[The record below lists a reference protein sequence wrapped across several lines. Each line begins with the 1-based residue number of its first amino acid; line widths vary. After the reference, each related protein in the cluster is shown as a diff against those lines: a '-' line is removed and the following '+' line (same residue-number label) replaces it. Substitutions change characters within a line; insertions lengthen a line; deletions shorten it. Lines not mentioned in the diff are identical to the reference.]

1 MASESKVD
9 ATGTVK
15 LKTLD
20 EALLLLQ
27 RVHGIVEQYAVAF
40 KRGQPTSAY
49 VMNLRRQLPSLAANL
64 KAHFS
69 LIADEVLALNLATS
83 RGRRIQAT
91 IRRSLR
97 LEGQRR
103 EEHAPSPERAVLERE
118 QNTALSRALGR
129 VSTVERTALLL
140 AAQGYDGMTI
150 AAMIGRSHT
159 ATRAMMCRARRRL
172 RDALTELDA

>member
-1 MASESKVD
+1 VASESKID

-27 RVHGIVEQYAVAF
+27 RVHGIVEQYAVAY

-69 LIADEVLALNLATS
+69 LIADEALALNLATS
-83 RGRRIQAT
+83 RGASEQTRVRL
-91 IRRSLR
+91 LR
-97 LEGQRR
+97 EGVARM
-103 EEHAPSPERAVLERE
+103 
-118 QNTALSRALGR
+118 
-129 VSTVERTALLL
+129 RTNIE
-140 AAQGYDGMTI
+140 I
-150 AAMIGRSHT
+150 AAIQ
-159 ATRAMMCRARRRL
+159 TRTKHQVNEEKPAVPDGENAR
-172 RDALTELDA
+172 

>member
-1 MASESKVD
+1 MASESKID

-27 RVHGIVEQYAVAF
+27 RVHGIVEQYAVAY

-83 RGRRIQAT
+83 RGASEQTRVRLLREGVARI
-91 IRRSLR
+91 
-97 LEGQRR
+97 
-103 EEHAPSPERAVLERE
+103 
-118 QNTALSRALGR
+118 
-129 VSTVERTALLL
+129 RTS
-140 AAQGYDGMTI
+140 MEI
-150 AAMIGRSHT
+150 AAIQ
-159 ATRAMMCRARRRL
+159 TRAKHQADDEKPSVPDGENAR
-172 RDALTELDA
+172 